1 MLPEL
6 WGLTSG
12 RRRDKPERGRSSETS
27 DLRGK
32 GVWWSQPGRTSERTG
47 SAQEMLPPWEAPSHM
62 GVSVPAPA
70 ALNAISVVAT
80 HSRQVSVYHVKGK
93 MGAYRFICKLGIPSV
108 SVGPQLPRETNNEQK
123 DNTLLYCRTPTAGV
137 TFPLL

>member
-1 MLPEL
+1 MVEPAWKDVRKDWLSAGDVAPL
-6 WGLTSG
+6 G
-12 RRRDKPERGRSSETS
+12 
-27 DLRGK
+27 
-32 GVWWSQPGRTSERTG
+32 G
-47 SAQEMLPPWEAPSHM
+47 SIHM

-93 MGAYRFICKLGIPSV
+93 VGAYRFICKLGIPSV

-123 DNTLLYCRTPTAGV
+123 DNTLLFCRTPTSGV